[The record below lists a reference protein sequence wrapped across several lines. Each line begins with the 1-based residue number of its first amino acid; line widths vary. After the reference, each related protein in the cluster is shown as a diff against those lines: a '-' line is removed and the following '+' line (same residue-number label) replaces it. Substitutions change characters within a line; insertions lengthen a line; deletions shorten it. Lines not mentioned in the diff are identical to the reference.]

1 MAKPSHCPLS
11 EARAPA
17 RVFVFLFTLGRIG
30 KPMYFAYLD
39 EFGHIGRYISRDH
52 ARHNDSPIFGLA
64 GFVIPAAK
72 VRWFA
77 TWVFQRKN
85 EMFASEITRSG
96 KIAARWEKKG
106 SRLYT
111 VANMTR
117 YPQLRRLTNRL
128 LAQITNLG
136 GLVFYVGVEKRA
148 PEEGGLTDSRLYR
161 LVLVESIKRID
172 QFCQDDCTP
181 KSKFVLVL
189 DEHSQRSEI
198 VTAAGQSMFGGPE
211 PRRQLLEPPFQVES
225 NRYQT
230 VQAADWIAGLI
241 GRIGA
246 YCADP
251 DAYQEHAIFVKYFGR
266 RVLDSTRRSGIRDA
280 THHLIDMI

>member
-1 MAKPSHCPLS
+1 
-11 EARAPA
+11 
-17 RVFVFLFTLGRIG
+17 
-30 KPMYFAYLD
+30 MYFAYLD

-52 ARHNDSPIFGLA
+52 ARYNDSPVFGLA
-64 GFVIPAAK
+64 GFVIPAAQ

-85 EMFASEITRSG
+85 EMFASEIARSG

-136 GLVFYVGVEKRA
+136 GFVFYVGIEKRV
-148 PEEGGLTDSRLYR
+148 PEEGGLTGSRLYR
-161 LVLVESIKRID
+161 LVLVEAIKRID
-172 QFCQDDCTP
+172 QFCQEDCTP
-181 KSKFVLVL
+181 PSKFVLVL

-198 VTAAGQSMFGGPE
+198 VTAAGQSMFGGNE
-211 PRRQLLEPPFQVES
+211 PRRHLLEPPFQVES
-225 NRYQT
+225 HRYQT
-230 VQAADWIAGLI
+230 LQAADWIAGLI

-251 DAYQEHAIFVKYFGR
+251 KAYQEHAIFVKYFGG
-266 RVLDSTRRSGIRDA
+266 RVLDNSRRSGIRDT
-280 THHLIDMI
+280 THRLSDLVDRVQPDDPLGASPKL